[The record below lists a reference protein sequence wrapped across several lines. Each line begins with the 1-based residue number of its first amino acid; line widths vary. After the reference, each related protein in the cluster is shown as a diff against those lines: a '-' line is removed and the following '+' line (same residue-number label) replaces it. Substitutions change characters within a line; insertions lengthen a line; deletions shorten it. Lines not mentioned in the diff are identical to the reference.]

1 MTEIPF
7 DLHIDAKEL
16 NMVDGF
22 RQSRNTSVLTILFTD
37 IQGFT
42 RLTEERGDA
51 FSNELRRAHDAILE
65 PILERDGSGRIIK
78 HIGDAVMAVFS
89 EPSTAVARALEAQ
102 AALRRFND
110 EHPTQPPLLVRMGL
124 HMGQVTIEDKMNVDV
139 FGRHVNRASRV
150 EGLAEGGH
158 IYMTYSV
165 FDSAKSWIAGHAS
178 EAAWVSHGKYQVKGI
193 DEALEIYEAYRPG
206 AVEPQRPHGAHRQS
220 SWPRFVPALGLVL
233 VGALAVLG
241 IMALRGT
248 AVTFE
253 DLQVR
258 NDTDIMLDHKT
269 RLQVEGTHEDH
280 LRKCLTHI
288 EPGVHLVYYDVSYVT
303 RYYSPIT
310 VIRGKNIVRPQFEY
324 FGMPGLQ
331 GNMGFEKK
339 GKNEQTFTNTTDYST
354 YDDNLVKHDHKAVL
368 TLTMK
373 VAEADEVPASKGVNP
388 STGSGRKVTGK
399 HKKLFWVLE
408 WIVAMDGEA
417 VSADKLVV
425 EHDPAADGSTE
436 GKKDLWGDS
445 RHRYVLSYRLSNT
458 YAQGEIQAQ
467 YAEYK

>member
-1 MTEIPF
+1 
-7 DLHIDAKEL
+7 
-16 NMVDGF
+16 V
-22 RQSRNTSVLTILFTD
+22 
-37 IQGFT
+37 
-42 RLTEERGDA
+42 
-51 FSNELRRAHDAILE
+51 RRY
-65 PILERDGSGRIIK
+65 
-78 HIGDAVMAVFS
+78 
-89 EPSTAVARALEAQ
+89 
-102 AALRRFND
+102 ND

-193 DEALEIYEAYRPG
+193 DEALEIYEAYRPD
-206 AVEPQRPHGAHRQS
+206 ALEALRPQGAHRQS
-220 SWPRFVPALGLVL
+220 AWPRFVPALFLVL
-233 VGALAVLG
+233 AGALGVLG
-241 IMALRGT
+241 IMALRST
-248 AVTFE
+248 SVTFE

-280 LRKCLTHI
+280 LRKCLTKV

-331 GNMGFEKK
+331 GNMGFEKR
-339 GKNEQTFTNTTDYST
+339 GKNERTFTNNTDYST

-373 VAEADEVPASKGVNP
+373 VAEGGEVPASKGV
-388 STGSGRKVTGK
+388 KK

-408 WIVAMDGEA
+408 WIVALDGAA
-417 VSADKLVV
+417 VSSDKLVV

-467 YAEYK
+467 YSEYK